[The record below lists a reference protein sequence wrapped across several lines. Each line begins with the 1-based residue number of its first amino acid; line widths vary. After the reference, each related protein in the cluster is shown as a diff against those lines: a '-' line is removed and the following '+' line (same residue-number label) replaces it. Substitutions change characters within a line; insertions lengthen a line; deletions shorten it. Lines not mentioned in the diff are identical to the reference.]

1 MVEWNKERLPIVAAV
16 AQRVGYGK
24 EADYC
29 GAAKVAGV
37 VIFGAVLGA
46 RAEII
51 LLCIL
56 KGRKKGWERFRLARL
71 RRELQVAGL
80 IGYPDSAAFF

>member
-1 MVEWNKERLPIVAAV
+1 M
-16 AQRVGYGK
+16 
-24 EADYC
+24 
-29 GAAKVAGV
+29 
-37 VIFGAVLGA
+37 GAVTVVAELGA

-56 KGRKKGWERFRLARL
+56 KGREKGWARFRLARL
-71 RRELQVAGL
+71 RWELQVAGL